1 MATLYSNE
9 LKAVVVAG
17 NFLDNPMSVLK
28 ENCYTVQHFNYNC
41 EKKRNESGD
50 VYGATNPVLLE
61 FSIRVNSPGHT
72 RHFFCGLVS
81 NEHDYFSFLFN
92 VTFNAGHRLDT
103 YDDGMVIDGYIVSVD
118 EEYGSN
124 TVDQANGDSQML
136 LHVQILCR
144 SVTYLGRDDHNFVS
158 IFIQ

>member
-17 NFLDNPMSVLK
+17 NFLDNPINVLK

-41 EKKRNESGD
+41 EKKRNESGE

-61 FSIRVNSPGHT
+61 FSIRVNSPGHVKP
-72 RHFFCGLVS
+72 FFRGLVS
-81 NEHDYFSFLFN
+81 NEHTCFSFLFN
-92 VTFNAGHRLDT
+92 VTFSDNQRLST

-118 EEYGSN
+118 EDYGSN
-124 TVDQANGDSQML
+124 TVDQTNGDSQML
-136 LHVQILCR
+136 LRVQILSR
-144 SVTYLGRDDHNFVS
+144 SVTYLGRDNHFQNT
-158 IFIQ
+158 FIQ